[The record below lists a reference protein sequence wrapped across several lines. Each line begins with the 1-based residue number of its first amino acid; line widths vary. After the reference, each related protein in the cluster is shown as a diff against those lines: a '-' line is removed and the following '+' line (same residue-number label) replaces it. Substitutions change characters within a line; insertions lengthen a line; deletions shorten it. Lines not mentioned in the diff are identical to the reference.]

1 MLTTSQSLAET
12 DKLAQDFLANLR
24 PESARATVIG
34 LRGDLGS
41 GKTTFV
47 QALARALGLTEQ
59 ITSPTF
65 VIEKIYNLDG
75 KRVFKKL
82 VHIDAYRLDNYQD
95 LAKLNF
101 RDLLIDESN
110 LILVEWAER
119 VSEILGNY
127 REINFKFIDEKTREI
142 SFA

>member
-1 MLTTSQSLAET
+1 MAVSKSLAET
-12 DKLAQDFLANLR
+12 ERLAQAYLAGLR
-24 PESARATVIG
+24 SEPARATVIG

-82 VHIDAYRLDNYQD
+82 IHIDAYRLESGEE
-95 LAKLNF
+95 LLKLGLT
-101 RDLLIDESN
+101 DLLQDKNN
-110 LILVEWAER
+110 LIIIEWPER
-119 VSEILGNY
+119 VEGVLGEF
-127 REINFKFIDEKTREI
+127 RKITFKFIDEETREI
-142 SFA
+142 NPA